1 MKKLLMLL
9 IAVISVITVQ
19 AQKYQVLAIKITDIE
34 QPGLQWGEWKNPKS
48 SETYLYIDKS
58 RNKIIYVIDEEIVF
72 NFTIRQALS
81 DEVKNN
87 VRRVSW
93 SATSEGSTVEMWY
106 FTRYNESTSSLYIYY
121 DEFAVCLGLKA
132 IE

>member
-1 MKKLLMLL
+1 MLL

-19 AQKYQVLAIKITDIE
+19 AQKYQVLAIKIIDIE

>member
-1 MKKLLMLL
+1 MLL

>member
-1 MKKLLMLL
+1 MKKLLILL
-9 IAVISVITVQ
+9 VAVISVITVQ

-34 QPGLQWGEWKNPKS
+34 QSGLQWGEWKNPKS

-58 RNKIIYVIDEEIVF
+58 HNRAIYTVDDEIVF
-72 NFTIRQALS
+72 TFTIKQVLS
-81 DEVKNN
+81 NEVKNN

-93 SATSEGSTVEMWY
+93 SAISEGSNVEMWH